1 MENTQDY
8 QDYQD
13 YRAEIL
19 GIVRS
24 NASPGIMRNK
34 LEDYHENDLAD
45 VFPDLSV
52 AERRKLCRILNLD
65 MLADIFEYID
75 EKQAA
80 EYLDEMDVRKAAAI
94 LSRMETD
101 AVVDVLRMIPKEKR
115 ALLLELMDDEARKDM
130 AVIAA
135 FDDEEIGSRMTTN
148 YIEIRENLTVKQAMT
163 ELVSQAAK
171 NDNISTIFM
180 VTADHTF
187 YGAMDLKD
195 LITARQDTRLEDLIV
210 TSYPYVYGHELIDD
224 CIEKLKD
231 YSENSIPILDNDNKL
246 LGVITSQSIV
256 DLVDDEMGEDYAMF
270 AGLTA
275 EEDLK
280 EPLKES
286 MKKRLP
292 WLLVLLA
299 LGTVVS
305 SVVGV
310 FEQVVSQLTIIMCF
324 QSLILDM
331 AGNVGTQSLAVTIRV
346 LMDESLTGKQKVELE
361 TYIQMA
367 YFDRILRR
375 ANLRFMTMSSG
386 QYELKRQKAPEDKK
400 GKSGLE
406 LNVIDHYNGSERS
419 VKTLSGGESFQASLS
434 LALGLSDEIQANAG
448 GICLEAMFV
457 DEGFGSLDEEA
468 LEQAI
473 KALGNLTQGN
483 RSVGIISH
491 VAELKERIEN
501 KIIVTKERGG
511 EKLGSRIEI
520 I

>member
-346 LMDESLTGKQKVELE
+346 LMDESLTGKQKVELVFKE
-361 TYIQMA
+361 M
-367 YFDRILRR
+367 RIAFSNGAILGILSFLVLGLHI
-375 ANLRFMTMSSG
+375 ALF
-386 QYELKRQKAPEDKK
+386 K
-400 GKSGLE
+400 GKTWTFAYAVSGC
-406 LNVIDHYNGSERS
+406 IG
-419 VKTLSGGESFQASLS
+419 LS
-434 LALGLSDEIQANAG
+434 LMVAMVISGAVGTLIPLFFKKINIDPAVASGPLITTINDLVAVVAYYGLCGILLIGVLHLAG
-448 GICLEAMFV
+448 
-457 DEGFGSLDEEA
+457 
-468 LEQAI
+468 
-473 KALGNLTQGN
+473 
-483 RSVGIISH
+483 
-491 VAELKERIEN
+491 
-501 KIIVTKERGG
+501 
-511 EKLGSRIEI
+511 
-520 I
+520 

>member
-256 DLVDDEMGEDYAMF
+256 DLVDDEMVEDYAMF

-346 LMDESLTGKQKVELE
+346 LMDESLTGKQKVELVFKE
-361 TYIQMA
+361 MRIAFSNGAILGILSFLVLGLYIA
-367 YFDRILRR
+367 LF
-375 ANLRFMTMSSG
+375 
-386 QYELKRQKAPEDKK
+386 K
-400 GKSGLE
+400 GKTWTFAYAVSGC
-406 LNVIDHYNGSERS
+406 IG
-419 VKTLSGGESFQASLS
+419 LS
-434 LALGLSDEIQANAG
+434 LMVAMVISGAVGTLIPLFFKKINIDPAVASGPLITTINDLVAVVAYYGLCGILLIGVLHLAG
-448 GICLEAMFV
+448 
-457 DEGFGSLDEEA
+457 
-468 LEQAI
+468 
-473 KALGNLTQGN
+473 
-483 RSVGIISH
+483 
-491 VAELKERIEN
+491 
-501 KIIVTKERGG
+501 
-511 EKLGSRIEI
+511 
-520 I
+520 

>member
-346 LMDESLTGKQKVELE
+346 LMDESLTGKQKVELVFKE
-361 TYIQMA
+361 MRIAFSNGAILGILSFLVLGLYIA
-367 YFDRILRR
+367 LF
-375 ANLRFMTMSSG
+375 
-386 QYELKRQKAPEDKK
+386 K
-400 GKSGLE
+400 GKTWTFAYAVSGC
-406 LNVIDHYNGSERS
+406 IG
-419 VKTLSGGESFQASLS
+419 LS
-434 LALGLSDEIQANAG
+434 LMV
-448 GICLEAMFV
+448 AMV
-457 DEGFGSLDEEA
+457 ISGA
-468 LEQAI
+468 
-473 KALGNLTQGN
+473 
-483 RSVGIISH
+483 VGTLIPLFFKKINIDPA
-491 VAELKERIEN
+491 VASGPLITTIN
-501 KIIVTKERGG
+501 DLVAVVAYY
-511 EKLGSRIEI
+511 
-520 I
+520 